1 MVFTLPVII
10 TVVVV
15 ALAGLSVTFRTWL
28 FDLAG
33 GAADYMVGSWPVIR
47 RALFWAVVAGGTGW
61 LLLIVLMIFV
71 GAYAN
76 SVVSA
81 LIISFL
87 FPVWFMAFIMPPFA
101 NRLWVIGPMMRGM
114 RTIGSPILVVAT
126 IILLVSVW
134 SPDIK
139 GSFDRWSHDKK
150 QSVAYALD
158 KSSLQSE
165 AEFGVIGKT
174 KAVTAIYDN
183 DLNPIRDREGKKY
196 LKLRQGVRVKAVD
209 TEGRNGMTQVILENP
224 NGDFAK
230 GNAVFIPS
238 DQIDWDA

>member
-139 GSFDRWSHDKK
+139 GSFDRWSQNQK
-150 QSVAYALD
+150 QTLANKLD

-165 AEFGVIGKT
+165 PETGVIATLTEETVLYNET
-174 KAVTAIYDN
+174 KAVWKMPAGTRVMIMS
-183 DLNPIRDREGKKY
+183 
-196 LKLRQGVRVKAVD
+196 LKGC
-209 TEGRNGMTQVILENP
+209 NGMVMVMLENKY
-224 NGDFAK
+224 GDFFK
-230 GNAVFIPS
+230 GNIVFVPS
-238 DQIDWDA
+238 SKIKL